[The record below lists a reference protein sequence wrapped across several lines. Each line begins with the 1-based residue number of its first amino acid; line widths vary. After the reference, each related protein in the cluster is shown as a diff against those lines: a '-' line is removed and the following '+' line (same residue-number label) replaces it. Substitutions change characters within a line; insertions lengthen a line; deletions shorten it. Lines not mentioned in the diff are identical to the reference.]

1 MAKMSISKAW
11 DETTAI
17 VARDG
22 RLITAVALALVVL
35 PQLIVGIVSPPVP
48 GAVTPFGRVL
58 GLVATLIAL
67 LAQLALVRLAIGPS
81 TSVGEAITH
90 AARRYPSA
98 FGAGLIVVCALAL
111 VVIPVTQILLNRGI
125 LDMPVEGEPLPRS
138 FVRYAM
144 LILIIGLL
152 IGAKLMVMMPVAS
165 SEKIG
170 PIKILK
176 RAWSLTGGHYWPLL
190 GLEALL
196 VLTALIILFAA
207 QIFGGIVA
215 QLMGGAIVP
224 FSLSALILALF
235 LALAQAGFL
244 VVVTMMV
251 SRLYLQLSGKSVAS
265 VPSSGT

>member
-22 RLITAVALALVVL
+22 KLIVSVALALVVL
-35 PQLIVGIVSPPVP
+35 PQLVVGIVSPPVP
-48 GAVTPFGRVL
+48 GAVTPFARIL
-58 GLVATLIAL
+58 SIVATLIAL
-67 LAQLALVRLAIGPS
+67 LGQLALVRLAIGPS

-90 AARRYPSA
+90 ATRRFPAALGA
-98 FGAGLIVVCALAL
+98 FAILLCGLALIVIPITAIMLAAGL
-111 VVIPVTQILLNRGI
+111 
-125 LDMPVEGEPLPRS
+125 LDMPVEGEALPRS
-138 FVRYAM
+138 FVRYAL

-165 SEKIG
+165 TEKIG

-176 RAWSLTGGHYWPLL
+176 RAWSLTNGHYWPLL
-190 GLEALL
+190 GLECLL
-196 VLTALIILFAA
+196 VVTALIILFTA
-207 QIFGGIVA
+207 QILGGIMANV
-215 QLMGGAIVP
+215 MGGAIVP

-235 LALAQAGFL
+235 LSLAQAGFMI
-244 VVVTMMV
+244 VVTLMV
-251 SRLYLQLSGKSVAS
+251 SRLYLQLSGASVAS